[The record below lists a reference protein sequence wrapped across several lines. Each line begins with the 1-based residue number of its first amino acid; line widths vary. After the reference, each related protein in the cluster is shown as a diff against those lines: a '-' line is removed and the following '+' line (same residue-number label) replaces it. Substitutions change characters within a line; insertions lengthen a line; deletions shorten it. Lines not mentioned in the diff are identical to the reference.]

1 MFAKIRK
8 IIDNGQDFFISTHID
23 PDGDA
28 IGSVFSMYWA
38 LRSLGKNATVYLK
51 DQVPYRYEF
60 LPGPDLISH
69 AIPERVYDAAFVL
82 DCGELARIG
91 EGYENLKRTETIIS
105 IDHHN
110 TNEGFGRINVLDTGA
125 SSTGE
130 ILYRLYKYLGIS
142 LSYEMAVNIYTAIVT
157 DTGFFRY
164 ENTGPKALLICEKM
178 MRLGVKPAQ
187 VSGMVNGNHP
197 KERFL
202 LLGRIF
208 STLRTFDDGRVAM
221 AYVTGEMFEDT
232 HSTREYTDGFAEIL
246 REIRGVEVAILL
258 RQVGDRQY
266 KISMRSKGTVDV
278 AEVCGIFGGGGHKNA
293 AGCHIDG
300 DITEVETKILEAM
313 KR

>member
-8 IIDNGQDFFISTHID
+8 IIDNGQDFFITTHID

-28 IGSVFSMYWA
+28 IGSVFSMYWV
-38 LRSLGKNATVYLK
+38 LRSLGKNVTVYLK

-60 LPGPDLISH
+60 LPGPERISH
-69 AIPERVYDAAFVL
+69 AIPEGVYDAAFVL

-91 EGYENLKRTETIIS
+91 EGYENLKKTETIIS

-110 TNEGFGRINVLDTGA
+110 TNEGFGRINVLDIDA

-130 ILYRLYKYLGIS
+130 ILYGLYKYLRVP

-157 DTGFFRY
+157 DTGSFRY
-164 ENTGPKALLICEKM
+164 ENTGSKAFLICEKM
-178 MRLGVKPAQ
+178 LRLGVKPAQ

-197 KERFL
+197 RERFL
-202 LLGRIF
+202 LLGHVLC
-208 STLRTFDDGRVAM
+208 TLRTFDEDRVAM
-221 AYVTGEMFEDT
+221 AYVTEEMFEDT
-232 HSTREYTDGFAEIL
+232 HSTREYTDGFAEII
-246 REIRGVEVAILL
+246 REVRGVEVAILL
-258 RQVGDRQY
+258 RQVSDRRY
-266 KISMRSKGTVDV
+266 KISMRSRGTVDV
-278 AEVCGIFGGGGHKNA
+278 ADICGLFGGGGHKNA

-300 DITEVETKILEAM
+300 SLDEVQTKLMEAM

>member
-8 IIDNGQDFFISTHID
+8 IIDSGQDFFISTHID

-69 AIPERVYDAAFVL
+69 AIPERVYAAAFVL

-91 EGYENLKRTETIIS
+91 EGYENLKKTEMIIS

-130 ILYRLYKYLGIS
+130 ILYGLYKYLGIS

-208 STLRTFDDGRVAM
+208 NTLRTFDDGRVAM

-232 HSTREYTDGFAEIL
+232 HSIREYTDGFAEIL

-258 RQVGDRQY
+258 RQVGDRRY

-278 AEVCGIFGGGGHKNA
+278 ADICGIFGGGGHKNA

-300 DITEVETKILEAM
+300 DLAEVETKLLEAM